1 MSIEQKLL
9 HVDAY
14 SKCYTMQD
22 WERPK
27 IYKQHFLSKKTE
39 TEAQKYG
46 EKSNEKIRTL
56 SPLSLMWSN
65 QKSCKYSGQ

>member
-1 MSIEQKLL
+1 
-9 HVDAY
+9 
-14 SKCYTMQD
+14 MQD

-56 SPLSLMWSN
+56 
-65 QKSCKYSGQ
+65 